1 MLASLACVAA
11 FLGGNAVHIARRSSR
26 PAQPHRNGSPRLLQD
41 DAAFSMGALRQE
53 IERRGVEN
61 GTKLEF
67 QPGLG
72 RFEKMQRDGPHHT
85 TTPKEV
91 VEYVLTKLQEGQLAE
106 AFTFSCIPVT
116 KRGCHKSSTDWTRRM
131 AWGRSRVIG
140 GAPSGKALPRDEWDA
155 MVLDTYAPLTK
166 TQGYRF
172 LGDTSDWQQKN
183 GEAEMTAVKEYV
195 VELKTTGG
203 EHLLVK
209 WKLVYDWLLYCHLVA
224 TVELFAMTSSAFPG
238 SEDINLDI

>member
-1 MLASLACVAA
+1 VVVAVPSIVDSMLASLACVAA

-91 VEYVLTKLQEGQLAE
+91 VE
-106 AFTFSCIPVT
+106 
-116 KRGCHKSSTDWTRRM
+116 
-131 AWGRSRVIG
+131 
-140 GAPSGKALPRDEWDA
+140 
-155 MVLDTYAPLTK
+155 
-166 TQGYRF
+166 
-172 LGDTSDWQQKN
+172 
-183 GEAEMTAVKEYV
+183 
-195 VELKTTGG
+195 
-203 EHLLVK
+203 
-209 WKLVYDWLLYCHLVA
+209 
-224 TVELFAMTSSAFPG
+224 
-238 SEDINLDI
+238 